1 MAIGRHDRGASPVK
15 GARSSPIPLAVS
27 AFPIPNASTRW
38 GGSNFRDSPVG
49 NQPKFHFPQFDG
61 DNPRLWLSRAEDYL
75 ELYAADVSM
84 WEKLAMMH
92 FSAAATRW
100 LSSAEKKLKNSSWA
114 KFSKLVLDFF
124 LGKTIKSGSC
134 FNFHQADWVRGR
146 IHREIRRAS

>member
-1 MAIGRHDRGASPVK
+1 
-15 GARSSPIPLAVS
+15 VS

-38 GGSNFRDSPVG
+38 DGSNFRDSPVG
-49 NQPKFHFPQFDG
+49 NQPKLHFPQFDG

-124 LGKTIKSGSC
+124 GK
-134 FNFHQADWVRGR
+134 NHQVR
-146 IHREIRRAS
+146 HLL